1 MYNKHNEVGEVDNR
15 TISPKEL
22 GALLGKSA
30 EWARSLVRNGRIQAT
45 KDFGYI
51 MIPITEVDRIL
62 SEAERREG

>member
-1 MYNKHNEVGEVDNR
+1 MNTKHDEVGELDKL

-30 EWARSLVRNGRIQAT
+30 EWARSLVRNGRIKAT
-45 KDFGYI
+45 KDFGCI